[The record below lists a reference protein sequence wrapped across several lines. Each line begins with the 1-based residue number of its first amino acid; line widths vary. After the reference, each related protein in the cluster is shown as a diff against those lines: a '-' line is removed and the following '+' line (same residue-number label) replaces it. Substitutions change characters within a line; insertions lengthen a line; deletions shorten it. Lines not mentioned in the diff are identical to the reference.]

1 MGRSSS
7 NQPLRKAFL
16 HSLFL
21 IALLVGG
28 AGISRA
34 QVAGRVVDASDGAPL
49 ADVHVFVASSAY
61 GDITGPEGT
70 FTIED
75 IPPGAYQLVVSIL
88 GYVPETR
95 TLTIEAGVPQELSIR
110 LSKAIYTVGEVS
122 VTANRSRRR
131 TRDLERFYALFL
143 GQTPNRSGCE
153 ILNPEVLDL
162 EDAEGTF
169 TVSAIAPLMIENRA
183 LGYRLTYVLRQFSA
197 RSNEHR
203 YLGEPFFEALTPN
216 NAREERRWEKN
227 RRETYIGSM
236 AHFLRSAARGVAEEE
251 GFRTFL
257 FDQPSWLM
265 TYLDFR
271 KAAREEQADVVID
284 SLILPGRASYERVL
298 RLPAFLHVVYLNE
311 SMHPGF
317 YPGRKRYTGMPE
329 PQLSVLEP
337 LLEYV
342 PFNEQGFLHESFGVA
357 RYGYWSWKSSVCD
370 MLPLGWTPP

>member
-1 MGRSSS
+1 MLAAS
-7 NQPLRKAFL
+7 
-16 HSLFL
+16 
-21 IALLVGG
+21 
-28 AGISRA
+28 AGVARA
-34 QVAGRVVDASDGAPL
+34 QLTGRVVDATDGAPL
-49 ADVHVFVASSAY
+49 EDVHVFVANSAY
-61 GDITGPEGT
+61 GDITGQDGA
-70 FTIED
+70 FSIED

-95 TLTIEAGVPQELSIR
+95 TLAVEAGVPQELSIR

-122 VTANRSRRR
+122 VTADRSRRR
-131 TRDLERFYALFL
+131 ARDLERFYSLFL

-153 ILNPEVLDL
+153 ILNSEVIDL

-169 TVSAIAPLMIENRA
+169 TVSAVAPLTIENRA
-183 LGYRLTYVLRQFSA
+183 LGFRLTYVLRHFSA

-203 YLGEPFFEALTPN
+203 YLGEPFFEPLTPN
-216 NAREERRWEKN
+216 SAREERRWTKN
-227 RRETYIGSM
+227 RRDTYFGSM
-236 AHFLRSAARGVAEEE
+236 AHFLRAAASGTAEEE

-257 FDQPSWLM
+257 FDRPSWLM

-271 KAAREEQADVVID
+271 KATREERAAVAID

-298 RLPAFLHVVYLNE
+298 RLPAYLHVVYLNE
-311 SMHPGF
+311 SMHPTF
-317 YPGRKRYTGMPE
+317 YQGRKLYTGMPE

-337 LLEYV
+337 LLDYV